1 MRVRDTLHPRKALRV
16 EPRDLMKIQRVSERL
31 WNCNTHPVRFLSSIT
46 WELKIDREMRDFKDS
61 GYEEH
66 QLDVIS

>member
-1 MRVRDTLHPRKALRV
+1 
-16 EPRDLMKIQRVSERL
+16 MKIQRVSERL